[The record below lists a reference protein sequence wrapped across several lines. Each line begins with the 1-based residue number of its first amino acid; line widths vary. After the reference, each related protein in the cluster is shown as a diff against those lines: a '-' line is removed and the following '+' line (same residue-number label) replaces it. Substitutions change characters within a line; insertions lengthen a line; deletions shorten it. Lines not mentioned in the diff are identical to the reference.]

1 MATRK
6 MTFSVPSDLAR
17 KLVKRVPAR
26 ERSRFLARAIE
37 KSLLDEEKALVR
49 ACIAANRDPDSRA
62 IEKEWDALRD
72 PIEEPCFPLQ
82 RPAY

>member
-1 MATRK
+1 

-62 IEKEWDALRD
+62 IEREWEALRD
-72 PIEEPCFPLQ
+72 PIEEPWADEEQPSDSAA
-82 RPAY
+82 R